1 MKQQLL
7 LLAVLFLFS
16 CNTRK
21 NEDTGNKQL
30 NVLAEKYV
38 RLGLSIG
45 QYDPDFVDAYYGP
58 DSLKPTAGRQST
70 FPKDNFLG
78 AVDSLK
84 ASLQQLSTETK
95 DDTVR
100 IRSQW
105 IMRQLTA
112 FSRRIKIFSGEY
124 SDFDKESK
132 ELFDVVAPT
141 YPEKYYQSL
150 VAKLDSL
157 LPGKSAVQDR
167 FQQLANRFI
176 IPKDKLDTVFKTAI
190 AAARKRTLQHYALPA
205 TESFTL
211 EYVSGKPWMGYNWY
225 KGNYVSLIQISAD
238 LNIFIEKA
246 IDLACHEG
254 YPGHHV
260 YNMLL
265 EKNLYH
271 DKGWVEISLYPLF
284 SPQSLIA
291 EGSANYGI
299 EIAFPGTEKNTFTKN
314 ILLPLA
320 GLDTTGIDTY
330 FKALDIKG
338 QLNYARNEVGRGLL
352 NGSMSDSAAT
362 QWLLNYTLLNQE
374 AAAKGLLFIKK
385 NRSYV
390 INYNYGLDLIKN
402 YISADAHE
410 TQPDKRWESFGH
422 LLSNEITP
430 TDLIQGGKP

>member
-1 MKQQLL
+1 MKYSL
-7 LLAVLFLFS
+7 LFLAALFFLA
-16 CNTRK
+16 CNTGGSDHSEK
-21 NEDTGNKQL
+21 KQL
-30 NVLAEKYV
+30 NALAEKYV
-38 RLGLSIG
+38 RLGLNIG

-58 DSLKPTAGRQST
+58 GSLKPFVARQAA
-70 FPKDNFLG
+70 FPKDSFLS
-78 AVDSLK
+78 AVDLLK
-84 ASLQQLSTETK
+84 TQLYQLSNESK

-100 IRSQW
+100 IRAQW
-105 IMRQLTA
+105 IARQLTA

-124 SDFDKESK
+124 DAFDRESK
-132 ELFDVVAPT
+132 ELFDVVAPA

-150 VAKLDSL
+150 VAQLDSL
-157 LPGKSAVQDR
+157 IPGKSTVQDR

-190 AAARKRTLQHYALPA
+190 AEARKRTLQHYALPA

-238 LNIFIEKA
+238 LHIFIEKA

-271 DKGWVEISLYPLF
+271 DRGWVEISLYPLF

-299 EIAFPGTEKNTFTKN
+299 EIAFPGEEKTSFTKN

-330 FKALDIKG
+330 FKALAIKG

-352 NGSMSDSAAT
+352 DGSMSDSIAT

-374 AAAKGLLFIKK
+374 AAVKGLQFIKK
-385 NRSYV
+385 NRTYV
-390 INYNYGLDLIKN
+390 INYNYGQDLIKN

-410 TQPDKRWESFGH
+410 TQQDKRWESFGR

-430 TDLIQGGKP
+430 TDLLKRSKP

>member
-1 MKQQLL
+1 MKNKLL
-7 LLAVLFLFS
+7 FVSVLFLFA

-21 NEDTGNKQL
+21 SDNTGQHPL
-30 NVLAEKYV
+30 HLLAEKYV
-38 RLGLSIG
+38 RLGLNIG

-58 DSLKPTAGRQST
+58 DSLKPLTRQAT
-70 FPKDNFLG
+70 FPKDSFQTEIT
-78 AVDSLK
+78 ALK
-84 ASLQQLSTETK
+84 AALQQVA
-95 DDTVR
+95 DTTQTDTIR
-100 IRSQW
+100 IRANW
-105 IMRQLTA
+105 MRRQLTA

-124 SDFDKESK
+124 SDFDTESK

-141 YPEKYYQSL
+141 YPETHYQSL
-150 VAKLDSL
+150 VAELNRL
-157 LPGKSAVQDR
+157 LPGPGAVQDR

-176 IPKDKLDTVFKTAI
+176 IPKDKLDTVFKAAI
-190 AAARKRTLQHYALPA
+190 AEARRRTLQHYALPA
-205 TESFTL
+205 TENFTL

-238 LNIFIEKA
+238 LQIFIEKA
-246 IDLACHEG
+246 IDLGCHEG

-271 DKGWVEISLYPLF
+271 DKGWPEISLYPLF

-314 ILLPLA
+314 VLLPLA

-330 FKALDIKG
+330 FQALAIKG

-352 NGSMSDSAAT
+352 NGSMSDTTAT

-374 AAAKGLLFIKK
+374 AAAKGLQFIKK

-390 INYNYGLDLIKN
+390 INYNYGQDLIRN
-402 YISADAHE
+402 YIAAAEKGNQLSD
-410 TQPDKRWESFGH
+410 RWESFGR
-422 LLSNEITP
+422 LLTNEITP
-430 TDLIQGGKP
+430 TDLINAHHAE

>member
-1 MKQQLL
+1 MSNKLL
-7 LLAVLFLFS
+7 LVSFLFLLA
-16 CNTRK
+16 CNARK
-21 NEDTGNKQL
+21 NEDTGNNKL
-30 NVLAEKYV
+30 NLLAEKYV

-58 DSLKPTAGRQST
+58 DSLKPAAKQAS
-70 FPKDNFLG
+70 FPKDSFLL
-78 AVDSLK
+78 AVDALK
-84 ASLQQLSTETK
+84 ASLQQLSGETK
-95 DDTVR
+95 DDTIR
-100 IRSQW
+100 IRANW
-105 IMRQLTA
+105 ITKQLTA

-124 SDFDKESK
+124 GSFDMESK
-132 ELFDVVAPT
+132 ELFDATAPS

-157 LPGKSAVQDR
+157 LPGKGPVQDR

-176 IPKDKLDTVFKTAI
+176 IPKDKLDTVFKAAI
-190 AAARKRTLQHYALPA
+190 AEARKRTLQHYALPS
-205 TESFTL
+205 TENFTL
-211 EYVSGKPWMGYNWY
+211 EYVAGKPWMGYNWY

-260 YNMLL
+260 YNMML

-299 EIAFPGTEKNTFTKN
+299 EIAFPGEEKNTFTKN

-320 GLDTTGIDTY
+320 GLDTTGLDTY
-330 FKALDIKG
+330 FNALAIKG
-338 QLNYARNEVGRGLL
+338 ALNYARNEVGRGLL
-352 NGSMSDSAAT
+352 NGSMSDSAAVH
-362 QWLLNYTLLNQE
+362 WLLDYTLLNQE

-390 INYNYGLDLIKN
+390 INYNYGQDLIKN
-402 YISADAHE
+402 YISASANGD
-410 TQPDKRWESFGH
+410 QQKRWESFGH

-430 TDLIQGGKP
+430 TDLKGNQP

>member
-1 MKQQLL
+1 MKYPLL
-7 LLAVLFLFS
+7 LLSVLLLLS
-16 CNTRK
+16 CNARK
-21 NEDTGNKQL
+21 DEATGQQQL
-30 NVLAEKYV
+30 NTLAEKYV
-38 RLGLSIG
+38 RLGLNIG
-45 QYDPDFVDAYYGP
+45 QYDADFVDAYYGP
-58 DSLKPTAGRQST
+58 DSLKPVSKQNT
-70 FPKDNFLG
+70 FPKDSFLA

-84 ASLQQLSTETK
+84 ASLQQLSANTK
-95 DDTVR
+95 DDTIR
-100 IRSQW
+100 IRAQW
-105 IMRQLTA
+105 ITRQLTA

-124 SDFDKESK
+124 GAFDMESK
-132 ELFDVVAPT
+132 ELFDVVAPA

-157 LPGKSAVQDR
+157 LPGKGVVQDR

-176 IPKDKLDTVFKTAI
+176 IPKNKLDTVFKTAI
-190 AAARKRTLQHYALPA
+190 AEARKRTLQHYALPA

-299 EIAFPGTEKNTFTKN
+299 EIAFPGEEKNTFTKN

-330 FKALDIKG
+330 FKALAIKG

-352 NGSMSDSAAT
+352 NGSMSDSTAT

-374 AAAKGLLFIKK
+374 ATVKGLQFIKK
-385 NRSYV
+385 NRTYV
-390 INYNYGLDLIKN
+390 INYNYGQDLIKN
-402 YISADAHE
+402 YISADD
-410 TQPDKRWESFGH
+410 TQQDKRWESFGR

-430 TDLIQGGKP
+430 TDLLKGSKP